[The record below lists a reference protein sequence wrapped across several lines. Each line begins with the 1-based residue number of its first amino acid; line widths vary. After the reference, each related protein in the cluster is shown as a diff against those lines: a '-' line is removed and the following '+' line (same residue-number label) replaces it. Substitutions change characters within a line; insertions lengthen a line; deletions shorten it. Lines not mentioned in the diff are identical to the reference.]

1 MYMNPKS
8 FSFRRTWLEAVN
20 KITDAALRA
29 EIISTVVN
37 YGLTGELAESSSDVV
52 NAMAALIISQIPRKR
67 APRQQEQT
75 ESDTAPSAMPEPEP
89 TSPVSSDAP
98 SASATVAELESE
110 SAVADTRPV
119 RYKVFHPALGNRVL
133 DYEEYPGA
141 DNTAARAELSRRIA
155 ALERDYITR
164 KLDAVSLGV

>member
-75 ESDTAPSAMPEPEP
+75 ESDTAPAAMPEPA
-89 TSPVSSDAP
+89 PVSSDAP
-98 SASATVAELESE
+98 SVQATVSGTE
-110 SAVADTRPV
+110 SAAAD
-119 RYKVFHPALGNRVL
+119 KVFHPALGNRVL

>member
-29 EIISTVVN
+29 EIIATVVN

-75 ESDTAPSAMPEPEP
+75 ESDTAPAAMPEPA
-89 TSPVSSDAP
+89 PVSSDAP
-98 SASATVAELESE
+98 SVQATVSGTE
-110 SAVADTRPV
+110 SAAADTRPV